1 MTFFAQADEEP
12 KRHVALGD
20 NAPDADIPEGSPL
33 WIVALVAA
41 LVAVWVLVSPVLS
54 LVIVGLIIMIFLHE
68 LGHFMTAR
76 WTGMKATQFF
86 LGFGPTLWSFKRGE
100 VTYGLKAIPAGA
112 FVRIIGMNNLD
123 PVEDPAD
130 ADRAYMN
137 KSYPRR
143 MLVITAGSLMHFLQ
157 AIVLF
162 TVAYS
167 IVGVQVVDPDES
179 FTVGAVVG
187 AEPGDAEAG
196 VEPSPAALAGI
207 EVGDRIVSV
216 DGVAIATWGELIDA
230 VSPRAGDT
238 VAIGV
243 ERDDAPVS
251 VVDVTLIE
259 RERPDGT
266 TSGFFGIGPEP
277 QTVRGGPWVGA
288 ETFVRAVPLTLEG
301 LGQAFS
307 PSGIFALFEALG
319 NGPGAVDAASEEAQ
333 RPISIVGAASVTA
346 QSAEFGWA
354 RPLEILAGINIA
366 VGIIN
371 LVPLLPLDGGH
382 AAIATY
388 ERLRSRRGRRHQ
400 VDVAKLL
407 PVAYATISLL
417 AVIGVL
423 SIYLDISQPIQL

>member
-1 MTFFAQADEEP
+1 MTFFAQTDEP
-12 KRHVALGD
+12 TRHVALGD
-20 NAPDADIPEGSPL
+20 NDPDADIPEGSIF
-33 WIVALVAA
+33 WVIGFIAA
-41 LVAVWVLVSPVLS
+41 LAAVWVFVSPALT
-54 LVIVGLIIMIFLHE
+54 LVIVGLVLMIFLHE

-123 PVEDPAD
+123 PVDPVD

-162 TVAYS
+162 S
-167 IVGVQVVDPDES
+167 IAL
-179 FTVGAVVG
+179 TVVG
-187 AEPGDAEAG
+187 IQRIQPDQEFLVGTVVEDSAAEAAGLLPGDE
-196 VEPSPAALAGI
+196 
-207 EVGDRIVSV
+207 IVSI
-216 DGVAIATWGELIDA
+216 DGTPIPTWADMIDA
-230 VSPRAGDT
+230 VGPLGDQT
-238 VAIGV
+238 VELVIVRDGAEQLV
-243 ERDDAPVS
+243 ELTP
-251 VVDVTLIE
+251 TLRTLE
-259 RERPDGT
+259 DGT
-266 TSGFFGIGPEP
+266 ERGFVGIGPDIEP
-277 QTVRGGPWVGA
+277 VVEREGPFAGVRAFG
-288 ETFVRAVPLTLEG
+288 EAVPLTLSG

-307 PSGIFALFEALG
+307 PTGLTALFEALG
-319 NGPGAVDAASEEAQ
+319 NGPGEVDATSEEAQ

-346 QSAEFGWA
+346 QSAESGWA
-354 RPLEILAGINIA
+354 QPLLVLGSINIA

-388 ERLRSRRGRRHQ
+388 ERIRSRRGKRHQ

-407 PVAYATISLL
+407 PVAYATIMVLGL
-417 AVIGVL
+417 IGVL
-423 SIYLDISQPIQL
+423 SIYLDITQPIQL